1 METTPWRVGDP
12 VAGNDPEGAQI
23 LYLDCTQYINLYEIY
38 VVAVN
43 FKRQTGI
50 KLRRWV

>member
-1 METTPWRVGDP
+1 MGERKTKAIQTDLGTFRNNQAYP
-12 VAGNDPEGAQI
+12 A
-23 LYLDCTQYINLYEIY
+23 

-50 KLRRWV
+50 KLKLWGINLTWLLE